1 MSSGVKKRLSAT
13 VWIGNFGSFA
23 TEFQVLKFAQQIG
36 NVEKFDFMYHDNTST
51 AGGGIDGRTPR
62 GYAFVTYDNYAVADE
77 AIRKLNGQT
86 ISGRTVRVQPATSPS
101 SNRPTTAG
109 TMPGVPKS
117 LAMSI
122 KPSGSS
128 SGMSKE
134 DKIRAMEMK
143 LKALER
149 EGSEGSGSEFK
160 VVIPSSSSSNNKSE
174 TKMKTAVSSRPA
186 AAASK
191 PYHRPQHHQSKR

>member
-1 MSSGVKKRLSAT
+1 
-13 VWIGNFGSFA
+13 
-23 TEFQVLKFAQQIG
+23 
-36 NVEKFDFMYHDNTST
+36 
-51 AGGGIDGRTPR
+51 
-62 GYAFVTYDNYAVADE
+62 
-77 AIRKLNGQT
+77 
-86 ISGRTVRVQPATSPS
+86 
-101 SNRPTTAG
+101 
-109 TMPGVPKS
+109 
-117 LAMSI
+117 
-122 KPSGSS
+122 
-128 SGMSKE
+128 MSKE